1 MNQYA
6 IYLRKSRA
14 DLEAEARGEGETLA
28 RHRAALR
35 ALAKRRGLNVIQ
47 EYSEVVT
54 GDSIAA
60 RPQMQLLLDDV
71 KHGMYAG
78 VIVNDV
84 DRLGRGDSIDQEIIK
99 YAFVAG
105 HCLIITPT
113 RDINPASPS
122 DQDML
127 DFSLFFARFEYR
139 KIAHRLTQ
147 GRTRSASSGNYICSR
162 VPYGYKKVVDGKRI
176 TLVPDEET
184 SGVVKMIYD
193 WYASRQYG
201 YYAIAN
207 KLNDM
212 GYKTYRGYDFSRG
225 TVKKILQNPIY
236 TGRILWGKTMT
247 ISAIEDGHRSKKHI
261 KSDPTIVENAHPA
274 IISDETFNAVQKMF
288 EESNHAAP
296 KHTQAELRNC
306 LSGLLYCSKCGKAM
320 SMRGGRYRN
329 GTDRTVACLT
339 RGCPTYG
346 TYIGIIVDIVLE
358 TLHEWCAVFKVPQ
371 QEQPIRDNSQTEHL
385 KRQIATIEAQ
395 ITKAQEL
402 VELGVYTPSEYI
414 QRRDELNNRIKAIQT
429 QLNQE
434 QREPIA
440 QTINTMI
447 PQIERVLEAF
457 PLAASYQEQNELLK
471 TVIARIDY
479 TKTKM
484 ANKSVS
490 PESLVSL
497 EIHPRIG
504 NIM

>member
-35 ALAKRRGLNVIQ
+35 AIAERRGLNVIQ
-47 EYSEVVT
+47 EYSELVT

-71 KHGMYAG
+71 KRGMYAG

-139 KIAHRLTQ
+139 KIAQRLTQ

-162 VPYGYKKVVDGKRI
+162 VPYGYKKVTDGKKI

-184 SGVVKMIYD
+184 AGVVKMIYD
-193 WYASRQYG
+193 WYVSRQYG
-201 YYAIAN
+201 YHAIAN
-207 KLNDM
+207 MLNNM

-225 TVKKILQNPIY
+225 TVRKILQNPIY

-247 ISAIEDGHRSKKHI
+247 ISAIEDGHRLKKHI
-261 KSDPTIVENAHPA
+261 KSEPTVVENAHPA
-274 IISDETFNAVQKMF
+274 IISDEVFYSVQKMF

-296 KHTQAELRNC
+296 KHTQAELRKC
-306 LSGLLYCSKCGKAM
+306 LSGLLYCSVCGKAM
-320 SMRGGRYRN
+320 SMRGGQYKG
-329 GTDRTVACLT
+329 GTERTVACLT
-339 RGCPTYG
+339 HGCPTHG
-346 TYIGIIVDIVLE
+346 TYIGVVVKIVLE
-358 TLHEWCAVFKVPQ
+358 ILHDWCADYQTPLM
-371 QEQPIRDNSQTEHL
+371 EQPKPDNSQSEYL
-385 KRQIATIEAQ
+385 KRQIATIETQ

-414 QRRDELNNRIKAIQT
+414 QRREELNGRIKALQT
-429 QLNQE
+429 QINE
-434 QREPIA
+434 ERREPVA
-440 QTINTMI
+440 QSINIMI
-447 PQIERVLEAF
+447 PQIKHVLEAF
-457 PLAASYQEQNELLK
+457 PYAESYSEQNELLK

-479 TKTKM
+479 TKTELATK
-484 ANKSVS
+484 AAP
-490 PESLVSL
+490 PESLVTL
-497 EIHPRIG
+497 KIYPRIG